1 MSDTYSVSGLSNVLY
16 IDLTNETS
24 KVVDR
29 QDLFDKYLGGTGVAT
44 MLMHEEFKEGT
55 DALAPEA
62 PIVLSIGPL
71 SGLYPCCTKVV
82 AMFRSPLTGEFG
94 ESHAGGRLAMAMRFA
109 GYSSIVITGRA
120 KRPVYIAIHNNEIE
134 FKDASSIWGLSST
147 TDIGKILRNVEP
159 SVGKR
164 SIIRIGTAGEN
175 SVRYASVNV
184 DTYRHFGRLG
194 LGAVFGSKN
203 LKAIEISGD
212 GEIKVPH
219 KSAYSKIYKEI
230 FTNIVETDLMEKY
243 HNLGTTENILP
254 LNELSGLPTRNL
266 QQTFFEYAETISGE
280 NFADNYLVRK
290 ISCAHCPIGCIHIAM
305 LKTSFGPSHEYEIK
319 HISYDYEL
327 VYALGTNLGVLTP
340 EGVLELIDRCEK
352 YGVDIISMGVVLGWA
367 TEMSMQKRFT
377 NEETK
382 GVSLKWGDVKN
393 YLLAIDLI
401 IESPNEF
408 YSALAKGVVFASKK
422 YGGEDFAIQA
432 GGVEIP
438 GYHTG
443 VGNLIGLAVGVRH
456 SHLDNGGYSV
466 DQKAFRDDLS
476 DEDII
481 DKLIFEDDIRGVL
494 TSLVIC
500 LFSRGIYTYDAI
512 IEALAAV
519 GIDRSEEELVELGR
533 EIFMKKY
540 ELKQKFGFSLDDV
553 TFPSRF
559 FETASTN
566 GMIDEARVQNVLS
579 MYKKKRWGADRA

>member
-1 MSDTYSVSGLSNVLY
+1 MSNTNSSIGLANVLY
-16 IDLTNETS
+16 IDLNNETS
-24 KVVDR
+24 KVVER
-29 QDLFDKYLGGTGVAT
+29 QDLIDTYLGGTGVAT

-55 DALAPEA
+55 DALAPES
-62 PIVLSIGPL
+62 PIVFSIGPL
-71 SGLYPCCTKVV
+71 SGIFPCCTKVV

-109 GYSSIVITGRA
+109 GCSSVVITGRA
-120 KRPVYIAIHNNEIE
+120 KRPVYITIHNNEIA

-159 SVGKR
+159 NIGKR
-164 SIIRIGTAGEN
+164 SIIRIGSAGEN
-175 SVRYASVNV
+175 GVRYASVNV

-212 GEIKVPH
+212 GEIEVPDINV
-219 KSAYSKIYKEI
+219 YSKIYKEI

-266 QQTFFEYAETISGE
+266 QQTFFEYADTISGE

-290 ISCAHCPIGCIHIAM
+290 ISCANCPIGCIHIAM
-305 LKTSFGPSHEYEIK
+305 LKTSFGHSHEYEVR

-340 EGVLELIDRCEK
+340 EGVLELIDRCEQ
-352 YGVDIISMGVVLGWA
+352 YGVDIISVGVVLGWA
-367 TEMSMQKRFT
+367 TEMSMQKKFT

-422 YGGEDFAIQA
+422 YGGEDFAIHA
-432 GGVEIP
+432 GGLEIP

-443 VGNLIGLAVGVRH
+443 VGNLIGLSVGVRH
-456 SHLDNGGYSV
+456 SHLDNGGYSI
-466 DQKAFRDDLS
+466 DQKAFKGDLS
-476 DEDII
+476 DEDIV
-481 DKLIFEDDIRGVL
+481 DTLIFEDDIRGAL
-494 TSLVIC
+494 TSITIC
-500 LFSRGIYTYDAI
+500 LFARGIYTYGTI

-519 GIDRSEEELVELGR
+519 GIERSEEELVKLGKD
-533 EIFMKKY
+533 IFMKKY
-540 ELKQKFGFSLDDV
+540 ELKRKFGFSLDDV

-566 GMIDEARVQNVLS
+566 GMIDEARVQNMLS
-579 MYKKKRWGADRA
+579 MYKKKRWGAGGE

>member
-1 MSDTYSVSGLSNVLY
+1 MSNKPPVSGLANVLY

-24 KVVDR
+24 KVVER
-29 QDLFDKYLGGTGVAT
+29 QDLHDKYLGGTGVAT

-55 DALAPEA
+55 DALDPES

-71 SGLYPCCTKVV
+71 SGIFPCCTKVV

-120 KRPVYIAIHNNEIE
+120 KRPVYLSIYNNDIA

-159 SVGKR
+159 SAGKR

-175 SVRYASVNV
+175 RIRYANVNV

-194 LGAVFGSKN
+194 LGAVFGAKN
-203 LKAIEISGD
+203 LKAIVVSGD
-212 GEIKVPH
+212 GEIEVPS
-219 KSAYSKIYKEI
+219 KSAYSKTYKEI

-280 NFADNYLVRK
+280 NFADNYLIRK

-305 LKTSFGPSHEYEIK
+305 LKTSFGPSHEYEVK

-340 EGVLELIDRCEK
+340 EGVLELIDRCEQ
-352 YGVDIISMGVVLGWA
+352 YGVDIISIGVVLAWA

-377 NEETK
+377 TEETK
-382 GVSLKWGDVKN
+382 GVLLKWGDVKN
-393 YLLAIDLI
+393 YLRAIDLI
-401 IESPNEF
+401 VESPNEF
-408 YSALAKGVVFASKK
+408 YSALAKGVVFASRK
-422 YGGEDFAIQA
+422 YGGEDFAIHA
-432 GGVEIP
+432 GGLEIP

-443 VGNLIGLAVGVRH
+443 VGNLVGLAVGVRH
-456 SHLDNGGYSV
+456 SHLDNGGYSI
-466 DQKAFRDDLS
+466 DQKAFKNNLS
-476 DEDII
+476 DEEIVDM
-481 DKLIFEDDIRGVL
+481 LIFEDDIRGVL
-494 TSLVIC
+494 TSLTIC
-500 LFSRGIYTYDAI
+500 LFARAIYTYDAI
-512 IEALAAV
+512 IEALATI
-519 GIDRSEEELVELGR
+519 GIERSEEELIELGR
-533 EIFMKKY
+533 DIFMKKY
-540 ELKQKFGFSLDDV
+540 ELKRKFGFSLDDV

-566 GMIDEARVQNVLS
+566 GMIDETRVQNVLS
-579 MYKKKRWGADRA
+579 MYKKKRWGTDRA

>member
-1 MSDTYSVSGLSNVLY
+1 MSSVSGLASVLY
-16 IDLTNETS
+16 INLTNETS
-24 KVVDR
+24 KVVNR
-29 QDLFDKYLGGTGVAT
+29 QDLHDKYLGGTGVAT

-55 DALAPEA
+55 DALDPES

-71 SGLYPCCTKVV
+71 SGIFPCCTKVV

-120 KRPVYIAIHNNEIE
+120 KRPVYLSIYNNDIA

-159 SVGKR
+159 SAGKR

-175 SVRYASVNV
+175 RIRYANVNV

-194 LGAVFGSKN
+194 LGAVFGAKN
-203 LKAIEISGD
+203 LKAIVVSGD
-212 GEIKVPH
+212 GEIEVPS
-219 KSAYSKIYKEI
+219 KSAYSKTYKEI

-340 EGVLELIDRCEK
+340 EGVLELIDRCEQ

-367 TEMSMQKRFT
+367 TEMSMQKKFT
-377 NEETK
+377 TEETK
-382 GVSLKWGDVKN
+382 GVLLKWGDVKN

-443 VGNLIGLAVGVRH
+443 VGNLVGLAVGVRH
-456 SHLDNGGYSV
+456 SHLDNGGYSI
-466 DQKAFRDDLS
+466 DQKAFKDDLS
-476 DEDII
+476 DEDIV

-500 LFSRGIYTYDAI
+500 LFARGIYTYDAI
-512 IEALAAV
+512 IEALATI
-519 GIDRSEEELVELGR
+519 GIERSEEELIELGR
-533 EIFMKKY
+533 DIFMKKY
-540 ELKQKFGFSLDDV
+540 ELKRKFGFSLDDV

-579 MYKKKRWGADRA
+579 MYKKKRWGTDRA

>member
-1 MSDTYSVSGLSNVLY
+1 MSSVSGLASVLY
-16 IDLTNETS
+16 INLTNETS
-24 KVVDR
+24 KVVNR
-29 QDLFDKYLGGTGVAT
+29 QDLHDKYLGGTGVAT

-55 DALAPEA
+55 DALDPES

-71 SGLYPCCTKVV
+71 SGIFPCCTKVV

-120 KRPVYIAIHNNEIE
+120 KRPVYLSIYNNDIA

-159 SVGKR
+159 SAGKR

-175 SVRYASVNV
+175 RIRYANVNV

-194 LGAVFGSKN
+194 LGAVFGAKN
-203 LKAIEISGD
+203 LKAIVVSGD
-212 GEIKVPH
+212 GEIEVPS
-219 KSAYSKIYKEI
+219 KSAYSKTYKEI

-340 EGVLELIDRCEK
+340 EGVLELIDRCEQ

-367 TEMSMQKRFT
+367 TEMSMQKKFT
-377 NEETK
+377 TEETK
-382 GVSLKWGDVKN
+382 GVLLKWGDVKN

-443 VGNLIGLAVGVRH
+443 VGNLVGLAVGVRH

-466 DQKAFRDDLS
+466 DQKAFKDNLS
-476 DEDII
+476 DEDIV

-500 LFSRGIYTYDAI
+500 LFARGIYTYDAI
-512 IEALAAV
+512 IEALATI
-519 GIDRSEEELVELGR
+519 GIERSEEELIELGR
-533 EIFMKKY
+533 DIFMKKY
-540 ELKQKFGFSLDDV
+540 ELKRKFGFSLDDV

-579 MYKKKRWGADRA
+579 MYKKKRWGTDRA

>member
-1 MSDTYSVSGLSNVLY
+1 MPNMSSVSGLASVLY
-16 IDLTNETS
+16 INLTNETS
-24 KVVDR
+24 KVVNR
-29 QDLFDKYLGGTGVAT
+29 QDLHDKYLGGTGVAT

-55 DALAPEA
+55 DALDPES

-71 SGLYPCCTKVV
+71 SGIFPCCTKVV

-120 KRPVYIAIHNNEIE
+120 KRPVYLSIYNNDIA

-159 SVGKR
+159 SAGKR

-175 SVRYASVNV
+175 RIRYANVNV

-194 LGAVFGSKN
+194 LGAVFGAKN
-203 LKAIEISGD
+203 LKAIVVSGD
-212 GEIKVPH
+212 GEIEVPS

-254 LNELSGLPTRNL
+254 LNELNGLPTRNL

-280 NFADNYLVRK
+280 NFADNYLIRK

-305 LKTSFGPSHEYEIK
+305 LKTSFGPSHEYEVR

-327 VYALGTNLGVLTP
+327 VYALGTNLGILTP
-340 EGVLELIDRCEK
+340 EGVLELIDRCEQ
-352 YGVDIISMGVVLGWA
+352 YGVDIISIGVVLAWT

-377 NEETK
+377 TEETK
-382 GVSLKWGDVKN
+382 GVLLKWGDVKN
-393 YLLAIDLI
+393 YLRAIDLI
-401 IESPNEF
+401 VESPNEF
-408 YSALAKGVVFASKK
+408 YSALAKGVVFASRK

-432 GGVEIP
+432 GGLEIP

-443 VGNLIGLAVGVRH
+443 VGNLVGLTVGVRH

-466 DQKAFRDDLS
+466 DQKAFKNNLS
-476 DEDII
+476 DEEIVDM
-481 DKLIFEDDIRGVL
+481 LIFEDDIRGVL
-494 TSLVIC
+494 TSLTIC
-500 LFSRGIYTYDAI
+500 LFARAIYTYDAI
-512 IEALAAV
+512 IEALATI
-519 GIDRSEEELVELGR
+519 GIERSEEELIELGR
-533 EIFMKKY
+533 DIFMKKY
-540 ELKQKFGFSLDDV
+540 ELKRKFGFDLDDV

-566 GMIDEARVQNVLS
+566 GMIDEARVKNVLS
-579 MYKKKRWGADRA
+579 MYKKRRWGADRT

>member
-1 MSDTYSVSGLSNVLY
+1 MPNMSSVSGLASVLY
-16 IDLTNETS
+16 INLTNETS
-24 KVVDR
+24 KVVNR
-29 QDLFDKYLGGTGVAT
+29 QDLHDKYLGGTGVAT

-55 DALAPEA
+55 DALDPES

-71 SGLYPCCTKVV
+71 SGIFPCCTKVV

-120 KRPVYIAIHNNEIE
+120 KRPVYLSIYNNDIR

-159 SVGKR
+159 SAGKR

-175 SVRYASVNV
+175 RIRYANVNV

-194 LGAVFGSKN
+194 LGAVFGAKN
-203 LKAIEISGD
+203 LKAIVVSGD
-212 GEIKVPH
+212 GEIEVPS
-219 KSAYSKIYKEI
+219 KSAYSKTYKEI

-254 LNELSGLPTRNL
+254 LNELNGLPTRNL

-280 NFADNYLVRK
+280 NFADNYLIRK

-305 LKTSFGPSHEYEIK
+305 LKTSFGPSHEYEVR

-327 VYALGTNLGVLTP
+327 VYALGTNLGILTP
-340 EGVLELIDRCEK
+340 EGVLELIDKCEQ
-352 YGVDIISMGVVLGWA
+352 YGVDIISIGVVLAWA

-377 NEETK
+377 TEETK
-382 GVSLKWGDVKN
+382 GVLLKWGDVKN
-393 YLLAIDLI
+393 YLRAIDLI
-401 IESPNEF
+401 VESPNEF
-408 YSALAKGVVFASKK
+408 YSALAKGVVFASGK

-432 GGVEIP
+432 GGLEIP

-443 VGNLIGLAVGVRH
+443 VGNLVGLTVGVRH

-466 DQKAFRDDLS
+466 DQKAFKNNLS
-476 DEDII
+476 DEEIVDM
-481 DKLIFEDDIRGVL
+481 LIFEDDIRGVL
-494 TSLVIC
+494 TSLTIC
-500 LFSRGIYTYDAI
+500 LFARAIYTYDAI
-512 IEALAAV
+512 IEALATI
-519 GIDRSEEELVELGR
+519 GIERSEEELIELGR
-533 EIFMKKY
+533 DIFMKKY
-540 ELKQKFGFSLDDV
+540 ELKRKFGFDLDDV

-579 MYKKKRWGADRA
+579 MYKKRRWGADRT

>member
-1 MSDTYSVSGLSNVLY
+1 MPNMSSVSGLASVLY
-16 IDLTNETS
+16 INLTNETS
-24 KVVDR
+24 KVVNR
-29 QDLFDKYLGGTGVAT
+29 QDLHDKYLGGTGVAT

-55 DALAPEA
+55 DALDPES

-71 SGLYPCCTKVV
+71 SGIFPCCTKVV

-120 KRPVYIAIHNNEIE
+120 KRPVYLSIYNNDIA

-159 SVGKR
+159 SAGKR

-175 SVRYASVNV
+175 RIRYANVNV

-194 LGAVFGSKN
+194 LGAVFGAKN
-203 LKAIEISGD
+203 LKAIVVSGD
-212 GEIKVPH
+212 GEIEVPS

-254 LNELSGLPTRNL
+254 LNELNGLPTRNL
-266 QQTFFEYAETISGE
+266 QQTFFEYAEMISGE
-280 NFADNYLVRK
+280 NFADNYLIRK

-305 LKTSFGPSHEYEIK
+305 LKTSFGPSHEYEVR

-327 VYALGTNLGVLTP
+327 VYALGTNLGILTP
-340 EGVLELIDRCEK
+340 EGVLELIDRCEQ
-352 YGVDIISMGVVLGWA
+352 YGVDIISIGVVLAWT

-377 NEETK
+377 TEETK
-382 GVSLKWGDVKN
+382 GVLLKWGDVKN
-393 YLLAIDLI
+393 YLRAIDLI
-401 IESPNEF
+401 VESPNEF
-408 YSALAKGVVFASKK
+408 YSALAKGVVFASRK

-432 GGVEIP
+432 GGLEIP

-443 VGNLIGLAVGVRH
+443 VGNLVGLTVGVRH

-466 DQKAFRDDLS
+466 DQKAFKNNLS
-476 DEDII
+476 DEEIVDM
-481 DKLIFEDDIRGVL
+481 LIFEDDIRGVL
-494 TSLVIC
+494 TSLTIC
-500 LFSRGIYTYDAI
+500 LFARAIYTYDAI
-512 IEALAAV
+512 IEALATI
-519 GIDRSEEELVELGR
+519 GIERSEEELIELGR
-533 EIFMKKY
+533 DIFMKKY
-540 ELKQKFGFSLDDV
+540 ELKRKFGFDLDDV

-579 MYKKKRWGADRA
+579 MYKKRRWGTDRT

>member
-1 MSDTYSVSGLSNVLY
+1 MSNMSSVSGLANVLY

-24 KVVDR
+24 KVVER

-71 SGLYPCCTKVV
+71 SGIYPCCTKVV

-109 GYSSIVITGRA
+109 GCSSIVITGRA
-120 KRPVYIAIHNNEIE
+120 KQPAYISIYNDKIA

-159 SVGKR
+159 SAGKR
-164 SIIRIGTAGEN
+164 SIIRIGSAGEN
-175 SVRYASVNV
+175 LIRYANVNV

-203 LKAIEISGD
+203 LKAIVISGD
-212 GEIKVPH
+212 GEIEVPN

-230 FTNIVETDLMEKY
+230 FTNIVKTDLMEKY

-266 QQTFFEYAETISGE
+266 QQTFFEYAESISGE

-327 VYALGTNLGVLTP
+327 VYALGTNLGILTP
-340 EGVLELIDRCEK
+340 EGVLELIDRCEQ

-367 TEMSMQKRFT
+367 TEMSMQKRF
-377 NEETK
+377 NLEDTK
-382 GVSLKWGDVKN
+382 GALLKWGDVKN
-393 YLLAIDLI
+393 YLRAIDLI
-401 IESPNEF
+401 VESSNEF

-422 YGGEDFAIQA
+422 YGGDNFAIHA

-443 VGNLIGLAVGVRH
+443 VGNLVGLTVGVRH

-466 DQKAFRDDLS
+466 DQKAFKDNLS
-476 DEDII
+476 DENIV

-500 LFSRGIYTYDAI
+500 LFARGIYTYNSI
-512 IEALAAV
+512 IESLAAV
-519 GIDRSEEELVELGR
+519 GIERSEKELIELGR
-533 EIFMKKY
+533 DIFMKKY
-540 ELKQKFGFSLDDV
+540 ELKRKFGFDLNDV

-566 GMIDEARVQNVLS
+566 GMIDEARVQNLLS
-579 MYKKKRWGADRA
+579 IYKKKRWGTDRT

>member
-1 MSDTYSVSGLSNVLY
+1 MPNMPPISGLANVLY
-16 IDLTNETS
+16 IDLTNETT
-24 KVVDR
+24 KVVER

-55 DALAPEA
+55 DALAPES
-62 PIVLSIGPL
+62 PIILSIGPL
-71 SGLYPCCTKVV
+71 SGIFPICTKVV

-120 KRPVYIAIHNNEIE
+120 KKPVYLSIYNDKIA

-159 SVGKR
+159 SAGKR
-164 SIIRIGTAGEN
+164 SIIRIGPAGEN
-175 SVRYASVNV
+175 LIRYANVNV

-203 LKAIEISGD
+203 LKAIVISGD
-212 GEIKVPH
+212 GEIEVSDK
-219 KSAYSKIYKEI
+219 KAYSKIYKEI
-230 FTNIVETDLMEKY
+230 FTNIVETDIMEKY

-266 QQTFFEYAETISGE
+266 QQTFFEYAESISGE
-280 NFADNYLVRK
+280 NFADNYLIRK
-290 ISCAHCPIGCIHIAM
+290 IACAHCPIGCIHIAM

-319 HISYDYEL
+319 NISYDYEL

-340 EGVLELIDRCEK
+340 EGVLELIDRCEQ

-367 TEMSMQKRFT
+367 TEMSMQKRF
-377 NEETK
+377 NMEDTK
-382 GVSLKWGDVKN
+382 GVSLKWGDVKD
-393 YLLAIDLI
+393 YLRAIDLVV
-401 IESPNEF
+401 ESSNEF

-422 YGGEDFAIQA
+422 YGGENFAIHA
-432 GGVEIP
+432 GGLEIP

-443 VGNLIGLAVGVRH
+443 VGNIVGLTVGVRH

-476 DEDII
+476 DENIV

-500 LFSRGIYTYDAI
+500 LFARGIYTYDVI
-512 IEALAAV
+512 IEALATI
-519 GIDRSEEELVELGR
+519 GIERTEKELVELGR
-533 EIFMKKY
+533 DIFIKKY
-540 ELKQKFGFSLDDV
+540 ELKQKFGFDLDDV

-579 MYKKKRWGADRA
+579 IYKKKRWGTERT

>member
-1 MSDTYSVSGLSNVLY
+1 MSSTSYVSDLSNVLY

-24 KVVDR
+24 KVVNR
-29 QDLFDKYLGGTGVAT
+29 QDLYDKYLGGTGVAT

-55 DALAPEA
+55 HALDPES
-62 PIVLSIGPL
+62 PIILSIGPL
-71 SGLYPCCTKVV
+71 SGIFPCCTKVV
-82 AMFRSPLTGEFG
+82 AVFRSPLTGEFG

-120 KRPVYIAIHNNEIE
+120 KCPFYLSIYNNEIR

-147 TDIGKILRNVEP
+147 TDVGKILRNVEP
-159 SVGKR
+159 SAGKR

-175 SVRYASVNV
+175 MIRYANVNV

-194 LGAVFGSKN
+194 LGAVFGAKN
-203 LKAIEISGD
+203 LKAIVISGD
-212 GEIKVPH
+212 GEIEVPDV
-219 KSAYSKIYKEI
+219 STYSKTYKKI
-230 FTNIVETDLMEKY
+230 FSNIVETDLMEKY

-327 VYALGTNLGVLTP
+327 VYALGTNLGILTP
-340 EGVLELIDRCEK
+340 KGVLKLIERCEQ
-352 YGVDIISMGVVLGWA
+352 YGVDIISMGVVLAWA
-367 TEMSMQKRFT
+367 TEMFMQKKLNT
-377 NEETK
+377 DETM
-382 GVSLKWGDVKN
+382 GVSLKWGDIEN
-393 YLLAIDLI
+393 YLRAIDLTV
-401 IESPNEF
+401 ESPNEF
-408 YSALAKGVVFASKK
+408 YSALAKGVVFASEK
-422 YGGEDFAIQA
+422 YGGGDFAIQA

-443 VGNLIGLAVGVRH
+443 VGNLVGLTVGVRH
-456 SHLDNGGYSV
+456 SHLDNGGYSA
-466 DQKAFRDDLS
+466 DQKAFKNDLS
-476 DEDII
+476 DEDIV
-481 DKLIFEDDIRGVL
+481 DLLIFEDDIRGVL

-500 LFSRGIYTYDAI
+500 LFARSIYTYDAI
-512 IEALAAV
+512 VEALATI
-519 GIDRSEEELVELGR
+519 GINRSEEELVELGR
-533 EIFMKKY
+533 DIFMKKY
-540 ELKQKFGFSLDDV
+540 ELKQKFGFDLDDI

-566 GMIDEARVQNVLS
+566 GMIDETRVQNVLS
-579 MYKKKRWGADRA
+579 MYRKKRWGNK

>member
-1 MSDTYSVSGLSNVLY
+1 MSTNSTIDQANVLY

-24 KVVDR
+24 KVVVR
-29 QDLFDKYLGGTGVAT
+29 QDLLDKYLGGTGVAT

-55 DALAPEA
+55 DALAPES
-62 PIVLSIGPL
+62 PIVFSIGPL
-71 SGLYPCCTKVV
+71 SGIFPCCTKVV
-82 AMFRSPLTGEFG
+82 AMFRSPLTCEFG
-94 ESHAGGRLAMAMRFA
+94 ESHAGGRLAMVMRFV
-109 GYSSIVITGRA
+109 GCGSIVITGRA
-120 KRPVYIAIHNNEIE
+120 KRPVYITIHNSEIA

-147 TDIGKILRNVEP
+147 TDIGKILRNVE
-159 SVGKR
+159 SNVGKR
-164 SIIRIGTAGEN
+164 SIIRIGSAGEN
-175 SVRYASVNV
+175 GVRYANVNV

-212 GEIKVPH
+212 GEIEVPDI
-219 KSAYSKIYKEI
+219 SAYSKIYKEI
-230 FTNIVETDLMEKY
+230 YTNIVETDLMEKY

-254 LNELSGLPTRNL
+254 LNELNGLPTRNL
-266 QQTFFEYAETISGE
+266 QQTFFEYADTISGE
-280 NFADNYLVRK
+280 NFADNYLIRK

-305 LKTSFGPSHEYEIK
+305 LKTSFGHSHEYEVK

-340 EGVLELIDRCEK
+340 EGVLELIDRCEQ

-377 NEETK
+377 NKETK

-422 YGGEDFAIQA
+422 YGGEDFAIHA
-432 GGVEIP
+432 GGLEIP

-443 VGNLIGLAVGVRH
+443 VGNLIGLSVGVRH

-466 DQKAFRDDLS
+466 DQKALKDDLS
-476 DEDII
+476 DEDIV
-481 DKLIFEDDIRGVL
+481 DTLIFEDDIRGVL
-494 TSLVIC
+494 TSITIC
-500 LFSRGIYTYDAI
+500 LFARAIYKYDVI

-519 GIDRSEEELVELGR
+519 GIERSGEELVELGR
-533 EIFMKKY
+533 DIFMKKY
-540 ELKQKFGFSLDDV
+540 ELKRKFGFSLDDMA
-553 TFPSRF
+553 FPSRF
-559 FETASTN
+559 FETASAN
-566 GMIDEARVQNVLS
+566 GMIDEARIQNVLS
-579 MYKKKRWGADRA
+579 MYKKKRWGIDRA

>member
-1 MSDTYSVSGLSNVLY
+1 MTILNSAVGLANVLY

-24 KVVDR
+24 KIVER
-29 QDLFDKYLGGTGVAT
+29 QDLVDKYLGGTGVAT

-71 SGLYPCCTKVV
+71 SGIYPCCTKVV

-109 GYSSIVITGRA
+109 GCGSIVITGRA
-120 KRPVYIAIHNNEIE
+120 KHPVYITINNNDIA

-147 TDIGKILRNVEP
+147 TDIGRILRSVGKT
-159 SVGKR
+159 VGKR

-175 SVRYASVNV
+175 GVTYASVNV

-203 LKAIEISGD
+203 LKAIDISGD
-212 GEIKVPH
+212 GEIEVPELRR
-219 KSAYSKIYKEI
+219 YSKVYKELY
-230 FTNIVETDLMEKY
+230 TKVVETDIMEKY

-254 LNELSGLPTRNL
+254 LNELSGLPTRNF
-266 QQTFFEYAETISGE
+266 QQTCFEYAETISGE
-280 NFADNYLVRK
+280 KFADNYLVRK
-290 ISCAHCPIGCIHIAM
+290 VSCAICPIGCIHIAM
-305 LKTSFGPSHEYEIK
+305 LKTSFSHSHEYEVK

-340 EGVLELIDRCEK
+340 EGVLELIDRCEQ

-377 NEETK
+377 AEETK

-401 IESPNEF
+401 VDSSNEF
-408 YSALAKGVVFASKK
+408 YSALAKGVIFASKK
-422 YGGEDFAIQA
+422 YGGEDFALHI
-432 GGVEIP
+432 GGVEMP

-443 VGNLIGLAVGVRH
+443 VGNMVGLSVGVRH
-456 SHLDNGGYSV
+456 SHLDNGGYGI
-466 DQKAFRDDLS
+466 DQKAFKFDLS
-476 DEDII
+476 DEDIV
-481 DKLIFEDDIRGVL
+481 DSLIFEDDIRGVL

-519 GIDRSEEELVELGR
+519 GINRSEEELVKLGR
-533 EIFMKKY
+533 DIFMKKY
-540 ELKQKFGFSLDDV
+540 ELKRKFGFSLDNV
-553 TFPSRF
+553 TFPPRL
-559 FETASTN
+559 FETVSTN
-566 GMIDEARVQNVLS
+566 GMIDETRVQNVLS
-579 MYKKKRWGADRA
+579 MYKKKRWGTEGE

>member
-1 MSDTYSVSGLSNVLY
+1 MSSTSYVSDLSNVLY

-24 KVVDR
+24 KVVNR
-29 QDLFDKYLGGTGVAT
+29 QDLYDKYLGGTGVAT

-55 DALAPEA
+55 HALDPES
-62 PIVLSIGPL
+62 PIILSIGPL
-71 SGLYPCCTKVV
+71 SGIFPCCTKVV
-82 AMFRSPLTGEFG
+82 AVFRSPLTGEFG

-120 KRPVYIAIHNNEIE
+120 KCPFYLSIYNDKIQ

-147 TDIGKILRNVEP
+147 TDVGKILRNVEP
-159 SVGKR
+159 SAGKR

-175 SVRYASVNV
+175 MIRYANVNV

-194 LGAVFGSKN
+194 LGAVFGAKN
-203 LKAIEISGD
+203 LKAIVISGD
-212 GEIKVPH
+212 GEIEVPDV
-219 KSAYSKIYKEI
+219 STYSKTYKKI
-230 FTNIVETDLMEKY
+230 FSNIVETDLMEKY

-327 VYALGTNLGVLTP
+327 VYALGTNLGILTP
-340 EGVLELIDRCEK
+340 KGVLKLIERCEQ
-352 YGVDIISMGVVLGWA
+352 YGVDIISMGVVLAWA
-367 TEMSMQKRFT
+367 TEMFMQKKLNT
-377 NEETK
+377 DETM
-382 GVSLKWGDVKN
+382 GVSLKWGDIEN
-393 YLLAIDLI
+393 YLRAIDLTV
-401 IESPNEF
+401 ESPNEF
-408 YSALAKGVVFASKK
+408 YSALAKGVVFASEK

-443 VGNLIGLAVGVRH
+443 VGNLVGLTVGVRH
-456 SHLDNGGYSV
+456 SHLDNGGYSA
-466 DQKAFRDDLS
+466 DQKAFKNDLS
-476 DEDII
+476 DEDIV
-481 DKLIFEDDIRGVL
+481 DLLIFEDDIRGVL

-500 LFSRGIYTYDAI
+500 LFARSIYTYDAI
-512 IEALAAV
+512 VEALATI
-519 GIDRSEEELVELGR
+519 GINRSEEELVELGR
-533 EIFMKKY
+533 DIFMKKY
-540 ELKQKFGFSLDDV
+540 ELKQKFGFDLDDI

-566 GMIDEARVQNVLS
+566 GMIDETRVQNVLS
-579 MYKKKRWGADRA
+579 MYRKKRWGNK

>member
-175 SVRYASVNV
+175 GVRYASVNV

>member
-1 MSDTYSVSGLSNVLY
+1 MSTLDSKIGLANVLY

-24 KVVDR
+24 KVVER
-29 QDLFDKYLGGTGVAT
+29 QDLIDKYLGGTGVAT
-44 MLMHEEFKEGT
+44 ILMHEEFKEGT

-71 SGLYPCCTKVV
+71 SGIYPCCTKVV

-109 GYSSIVITGRA
+109 GCSSIVITGRA
-120 KRPVYIAIHNNEIE
+120 KRPVYITIHNSNIA

-147 TDIGKILRNVEP
+147 TDIGKILRNVEET
-159 SVGKR
+159 VGKR

-175 SVRYASVNV
+175 GVRYASVNV

-212 GEIKVPH
+212 GEIEVPEL
-219 KSAYSKIYKEI
+219 KRYSKIYKELY
-230 FTNIVETDLMEKY
+230 TNIVETDIMEKY

-280 NFADNYLVRK
+280 NFADNYLIRK
-290 ISCAHCPIGCIHIAM
+290 ISCAACPIGCIHIAM
-305 LKTSFGPSHEYEIK
+305 LKTSFGHSHEYEVK

-327 VYALGTNLGVLTP
+327 IYALGTNLGVLTP
-340 EGVLELIDRCEK
+340 EGVLELIDRCEQ

-377 NEETK
+377 AEETK
-382 GVSLKWGDVKN
+382 GVSLKWGNVKN

-422 YGGEDFAIQA
+422 YGGEEFAIQA
-432 GGVEIP
+432 GGLEIP

-443 VGNLIGLAVGVRH
+443 IGNLVGLSVGVRH
-456 SHLDNGGYSV
+456 SHLDNGGYSI
-466 DQKAFRDDLS
+466 DQKAFKDNMS
-476 DEDII
+476 DEDIV

-500 LFSRGIYTYDAI
+500 LFSRGVYTYDAI

-519 GIDRSEEELVELGR
+519 GIKRSEEELIELGR
-533 EIFMKKY
+533 DIFMKKY
-540 ELKQKFGFSLDDV
+540 ELKRKFGFDLDDV

-579 MYKKKRWGADRA
+579 MYKKKRWGADRT

>member
-1 MSDTYSVSGLSNVLY
+1 MSNKPSVADLANVLY

-24 KVVDR
+24 KVVNR
-29 QDLFDKYLGGTGVAT
+29 QDLHDKYLGGTGVAT

-55 DALAPEA
+55 DALDPES

-71 SGLYPCCTKVV
+71 SGIFPCCTKVV

-120 KRPVYIAIHNNEIE
+120 KRPVYLSIYNNDIR

-159 SVGKR
+159 SAGKR

-175 SVRYASVNV
+175 RIRYANVNV

-194 LGAVFGSKN
+194 LGAVFGAKN
-203 LKAIEISGD
+203 LKAIVVSGD
-212 GEIKVPH
+212 GEIEVPS

-254 LNELSGLPTRNL
+254 LNELNGLPTRNL

-280 NFADNYLVRK
+280 NFADNYLIRK

-305 LKTSFGPSHEYEIK
+305 LKTSFGPSHEYEVR

-327 VYALGTNLGVLTP
+327 VYALGTNLGILTP
-340 EGVLELIDRCEK
+340 EGVLELIDRCEQ
-352 YGVDIISMGVVLGWA
+352 YGVDIISIGVVLAWT

-377 NEETK
+377 TEETK
-382 GVSLKWGDVKN
+382 GVLLKWGDVKN
-393 YLLAIDLI
+393 YLRAIDLI
-401 IESPNEF
+401 VESPNEF
-408 YSALAKGVVFASKK
+408 YSALAKGVVFASRK

-432 GGVEIP
+432 GGLEIP

-443 VGNLIGLAVGVRH
+443 VGNLVGLTVGVRH

-466 DQKAFRDDLS
+466 DQKAFKNNLS
-476 DEDII
+476 DEEIVDM
-481 DKLIFEDDIRGVL
+481 LIFEDDIRGVL
-494 TSLVIC
+494 TSLTIC
-500 LFSRGIYTYDAI
+500 LFARAIYTYDAI
-512 IEALAAV
+512 IEALATI
-519 GIDRSEEELVELGR
+519 GIERSEEELIELGR
-533 EIFMKKY
+533 DIFMKKY
-540 ELKQKFGFSLDDV
+540 ELKRKFGFDLDDV

-579 MYKKKRWGADRA
+579 MYKKRRWGTDRT